1 MDTFMLLWFNGTWHH
16 DKLNNKGMR
25 GFAVNQKT
33 LSKLSQELKSKQIS
47 LIHNQ
52 KIEHPRQPE

>member
-1 MDTFMLLWFNGTWHH
+1 MLLWFNGTWHH